1 MQNSKVNQK
10 YRKLFLILLFYLL
23 VSLAMY
29 SFYRRDFVWNGD
41 DVYYHFQRMM
51 GLSANFT
58 DKILYSNISP
68 VNFGKF
74 GYGVN
79 IFYPWLTL
87 LPFKFAFMVAGD
99 WINAFYLGLLFYF
112 FVSLLISHYAMK
124 KFSGS
129 TRSAM
134 FFAIIYNFSTY
145 RLIEMFS
152 RSSLAEYLATI
163 FLPLCFLGFYELFF
177 GDGKQWK
184 PLAFGMSL
192 IILSHVLTTFLT
204 IIMFVLISLI
214 FVKWIK
220 WSKRLWLNL
229 GKAVL
234 MTVLATL
241 IYTVP
246 FLSEELFQKYGV
258 PDRQILKG
266 LDLWQLIKAS
276 YDNNALR
283 LVEGNTYNIGLIIL
297 LALIAGI
304 FLFRKFSRTYQAIYL
319 VFLATFLLST
329 SLFPWHILQNTPIE
343 VIQFPYRLL
352 MFVTLFGAIVATRIV
367 EIGLGTYPKQ
377 YFPILLFC
385 VTFICG
391 GLWTNSITNAAQGQ
405 LLQNPKTRITRKMIR
420 DDKIPNSYL
429 EQYVPKT
436 GQAMLYTMTQHKIN
450 VNDKTYTQEPIEN
463 NHGNDFYLTDIKK
476 GDVIDL
482 PYVRYKYTK
491 ANFNGQS
498 VPVQLSKRGSVQI
511 IAPKDAA
518 EVTIHMHYGNRK
530 LFGLALV
537 ISTLAWIW
545 LICSSMIVKIF
556 GSFSKKS

>member
-1 MQNSKVNQK
+1 
-10 YRKLFLILLFYLL
+10 
-23 VSLAMY
+23 
-29 SFYRRDFVWNGD
+29 
-41 DVYYHFQRMM
+41 
-51 GLSANFT
+51 
-58 DKILYSNISP
+58 
-68 VNFGKF
+68 
-74 GYGVN
+74 
-79 IFYPWLTL
+79 
-87 LPFKFAFMVAGD
+87 
-99 WINAFYLGLLFYF
+99 
-112 FVSLLISHYAMK
+112 
-124 KFSGS
+124 
-129 TRSAM
+129 
-134 FFAIIYNFSTY
+134 
-145 RLIEMFS
+145 
-152 RSSLAEYLATI
+152 
-163 FLPLCFLGFYELFF
+163 
-177 GDGKQWK
+177 
-184 PLAFGMSL
+184 
-192 IILSHVLTTFLT
+192 
-204 IIMFVLISLI
+204 VLISLI

-377 YFPILLFC
+377 YFPI
-385 VTFICG
+385 CG

-436 GQAMLYTMTQHKIN
+436 GQAMLYTMTQHKIK

-518 EVTIHMHYGNRK
+518 EVTVHMYYGNRK

-545 LICSSMIVKIF
+545 LVFSSMIVKLF
-556 GSFSKKS
+556 GI